1 MLYFHLVILLLLVFV
16 LLNIAI
22 YLVVAREIMEDINE
36 DPFLQS
42 NNEIVSNESN
52 IRDKETIEGDGEIVL
67 GIDMMIYG

>member
-36 DPFLQS
+36 DPFVQS
-42 NNEIVSNESN
+42 NNEIVLDN
-52 IRDKETIEGDGEIVL
+52 INIGDKETIEGDGEIVP
-67 GIDMMIYG
+67 GIGTMIYG